1 MKAIR
6 RFTVRP
12 VLPEPLRPLSD
23 LARNLRWSWHTETR
37 DLFQT
42 VDPEGWQAA
51 GGDPVRLLGSVPAAR
66 LAELAWDRR
75 FLRRLTAAADDLDDY
90 LHGRRWYQTQNDRT
104 APTAPGRPPHG
115 IAKGT
120 PGRTPHGT
128 AEGMPGHPADADG
141 AFPTAI
147 AYFSPEFGVT
157 AALPQYSGGLG
168 ILAGDHL
175 KAASDLGVPLI
186 GVGLLYRHGYFRQS
200 LSRDGWQ
207 QEHYPVLDPNELPV
221 SLMREHDG
229 TPAVVSLALPAGRRL
244 RAHIWVARVGR
255 VPLLM
260 LDSDVEENAPGERDV
275 TDRLYGGGSEHR
287 LLQEMLLG
295 IGGVRA
301 VRAYCRLTGHPVP
314 EVFHT
319 NEGHAG
325 FLGLERI
332 RELGDAPEPL
342 DFDAAL
348 EAVRA
353 GTVFTTHTPVPAG
366 IDRFDRELV
375 ARHFGERGELPGVPV
390 DKILRLGT
398 ETYPGGAP
406 ELFNMAVMG
415 LRLAQRAN
423 GVSTLHGAVSRGM
436 FAGLWP
442 GFDAD
447 EVPITSVTN
456 GVHAPTWVAPEVSRL
471 GARQIGASRAEDA
484 LTVGGSDLWNSVVN
498 IPDAEIWELRR
509 ELREQLVTEVRTR
522 LRASWRQR
530 GAGAAELGWVD
541 GVLDP
546 DVLTIGFARRVPS
559 YKRLTLMLRDRDRL
573 RELLLHPTRPIQIV
587 VAGKAHPADDGGKR
601 LVQELV
607 RFADDPRVRHRI
619 VFLPDYGMGMAQKLY
634 PGCDVWLNN
643 PLRPLEACGTSGMKA
658 ALNGCLNLSVLD
670 GWWDEWYEPDFGWAI
685 PTADGSATDEDR
697 RDDLEAAALYELIE
711 NRVAPRFYDRGAG
724 GLPERWIEMVRR
736 TLATLGPKVLAGRMV
751 REYVERLYAPAAH
764 AHRALDPDTARDLAA
779 WKARVRAVWPQVA
792 VDHVEATETLEALES
807 MAATEAAAGERVA
820 GGAAMAAGETTE
832 NAAAVEFAEP
842 TAVGTAELG
851 AILGLRVQVALG
863 ELRPEDVEV
872 QAVAGRVDPDDA
884 IADARMFP
892 LKPTGGPDLQ
902 GRWVYEGPLSLDRT
916 GAFGYTVRVL
926 PAHRLLASPADLGL
940 VALPSGT
947 PGEGAGLLMR

>member
-12 VLPEPLRPLSD
+12 LLPEPLRPLSD
-23 LARNLRWSWHTETR
+23 LARNLRWSWHAETR
-37 DLFQT
+37 DLFRQ
-42 VDPEGWQAA
+42 VDPDHWASS
-51 GGDPVRLLGSVPAAR
+51 GGDPVRLLGAVDAAR
-66 LAELAWDRR
+66 LRELAGDDR
-75 FLRRLTAAADDLDDY
+75 FLGRLTAAADDLHAY
-90 LHGRRWYQTQNDRT
+90 LTGDRWYQQQS
-104 APTAPGRPPHG
+104 AGL
-115 IAKGT
+115 
-120 PGRTPHGT
+120 
-128 AEGMPGHPADADG
+128 PAAV
-141 AFPTAI
+141 

-186 GVGLLYRHGYFRQS
+186 GVGLLYRHGYFRQT

-221 SLMREHDG
+221 TQLKEEDG
-229 TPAVVSLALPAGRRL
+229 TPAQVWLALPGGKRL
-244 RAHIWVARVGR
+244 HARIWLAQVGR

-260 LDSDVEENAPGERDV
+260 LDSDTEDNDPGERGV

-301 VRAYCRLTGHPVP
+301 VRAYCRLTGHAPP

-332 RELGDAPEPL
+332 AELCDGGL
-342 DFDAAL
+342 DFDSAL

-375 ARHFGERGELPGVPV
+375 ARHFGPGAELPRV
-390 DKILRLGT
+390 DVGRVLALGR
-398 ETYPGGAP
+398 ETYPGGEP
-406 ELFNMAVMG
+406 NLFNMAVMG

-423 GVSTLHGAVSRGM
+423 GVSLLHGQVSREM

-442 GFDAD
+442 GFDPE

-456 GVHAPTWVAPEVSRL
+456 GVHAPTWVAPEVLRL
-471 GARQIGASRAEDA
+471 GARQIGDRRAEDA
-484 LTVGGSDLWNSVVN
+484 LSVGGSDRWDSV
-498 IPDAEIWELRR
+498 AEIADEEIWNLRR
-509 ELREQLVTEVRTR
+509 DLRGQLVAEVRDR

-530 GAGAAELGWVD
+530 GATAAELGWID

-573 RELLLHPTRPIQIV
+573 TELLLHPERPVQIV

-601 LVQELV
+601 LIQELV

-634 PGCDVWLNN
+634 PGCDIWLNN

-670 GWWDEWYEPDFGWAI
+670 GWWDEWFRPDFGWAI
-685 PTADGSATDEDR
+685 PTADGSGPHTDTDTDH
-697 RDDLEAAALYELIE
+697 RDDIEAAALYDLLEQ
-711 NRVAPRFYDRGAG
+711 RVTPRFYERGAG
-724 GLPERWIEMVRR
+724 GLPDRWIEMVRQ
-736 TLATLGPKVLAGRMV
+736 TLTHLGPKVLAGRMV
-751 REYVERLYAPAAH
+751 REYVERLYVPAAR
-764 AHRALDPDTARDLAA
+764 AHRALDPDAARDLAA
-779 WKARVRAVWPQVA
+779 WKAKVRAAWPAVT
-792 VDHVEATETLEALES
+792 VDHVETS
-807 MAATEAAAGERVA
+807 
-820 GGAAMAAGETTE
+820 
-832 NAAAVEFAEP
+832 AVTP
-842 TAVGTAELG
+842 TAELG
-851 AILGLRVQVALG
+851 TTLALRVRLRLG
-863 ELRPEDVEV
+863 DLTPDDVEV
-872 QAVAGRVDPDDA
+872 QAVSGRVDAEDRITDA
-884 IADARMFP
+884 TAVP
-892 LKPTGGPDLQ
+892 LKPLGGPDPEGSRL
-902 GRWVYEGPLSLDRT
+902 YEGPLSLDRT
-916 GAFGYTVRVL
+916 GPYGYTVRVL
-926 PAHRLLASPADLGL
+926 PDHPLLASGAELGL
-940 VALPSGT
+940 VAVPSEELV
-947 PGEGAGLLMR
+947 EGAGVLMR

>member
-12 VLPEPLRPLSD
+12 VLPDPLRPLSD
-23 LARNLRWSWHTETR
+23 LARNLRWSWHAETR
-37 DLFQT
+37 ELFQA
-42 VDPEGWQAA
+42 VDPEGWRAA
-51 GGDPVRLLGSVPAAR
+51 GGDPVRLLGTVSAAR
-66 LAELAWDRR
+66 LGELARDRR

-90 LHGRRWYQTQNDRT
+90 LRGRRWYQNQSVGDDTDE
-104 APTAPGRPPHG
+104 PP
-115 IAKGT
+115 A
-120 PGRTPHGT
+120 
-128 AEGMPGHPADADG
+128 
-141 AFPTAI
+141 AI

-207 QEHYPVLDPNELPV
+207 QEHYPLLDPAEMPLTLLRRPDGGPV
-221 SLMREHDG
+221 RVG
-229 TPAVVSLALPAGRRL
+229 LALPGGRCL
-244 RAHIWVARVGR
+244 HAHVWVAEVGR

-260 LDSDVEENAPGERDV
+260 LDSDVEENGPGERNV

-301 VRAYCRLTGHPVP
+301 VRAYCALTGHPAP

-332 RELGDAPEPL
+332 RELTDRGT

-353 GTVFTTHTPVPAG
+353 GTVFTTHTPVAAG
-366 IDRFDRELV
+366 IDRFDRDLV
-375 ARHFGERGELPGVPV
+375 ARHFGPGAELPAV
-390 DKILRLGT
+390 DVGRILQLGR
-398 ETYPGGAP
+398 ETYPGGDP
-406 ELFNMAVMG
+406 NVFNMAVMG

-423 GVSTLHGAVSRGM
+423 GVSTLHGAVSRSM

-442 GFDAD
+442 GFDPE
-447 EVPITSVTN
+447 EVPITSITN
-456 GVHAPTWVAPEVSRL
+456 GVHAPTWVAPEVLRL
-471 GARQIGASRAEDA
+471 GARQIGAHRAEDA
-484 LTVGGSDLWNSVVN
+484 LCVGGSERW
-498 IPDAEIWELRR
+498 DAVADIDDAAIWELRR
-509 ELREQLVTEVRTR
+509 ELREQLVHEVRAR
-522 LRASWRQR
+522 LRASWRER
-530 GAGAAELGWVD
+530 GAGAAELGWID
-541 GVLDP
+541 QVLDP

-573 RELLLHPTRPIQIV
+573 REMLLHPTRPVQIV

-601 LVQELV
+601 LVREMV

-658 ALNGCLNLSVLD
+658 ALNGCLNLSVRD
-670 GWWDEWYEPDFGWAI
+670 GWWDEWYDPDFGWAI
-685 PTADGSATDEDR
+685 PTADGPTTDEDR
-697 RDDLEAAALYELIE
+697 RDDLEAQALYELIE
-711 NRVAPRFYDRGAG
+711 QRVAPRFYDRGAN

-736 TLATLGPKVLAGRMV
+736 TLTSLGPKVLAGRMV
-751 REYVERLYAPAAH
+751 REYVERLYTPAAR
-764 AHRALDPDTARDLAA
+764 AHRAMDPEAARELAE
-779 WKARVRAVWPQVA
+779 WKARVRAAWPGVA
-792 VDHVEATETLEALES
+792 VDHVEVDETSE
-807 MAATEAAAGERVA
+807 V
-820 GGAAMAAGETTE
+820 
-832 NAAAVEFAEP
+832 
-842 TAVGTAELG
+842 AELG
-851 AILGLRVQVALG
+851 STLALRVRVTLG
-863 ELRPEDVEV
+863 DLVPEDVEV
-872 QAVAGRVDPDDA
+872 QAVAGRVDSRDGL
-884 IADARMFP
+884 ADARAFP
-892 LKPTGGPDLQ
+892 LKPAGGGGPDQQ
-902 GRWVYEGPLSLDRT
+902 GRWTYEGPLTLDRT
-916 GAFGYTVRVL
+916 GPFGYTVRVL
-926 PAHRLLASPADLGL
+926 PAHRLLAAGVDLGL
-940 VALPSGT
+940 VALPAESAAD
-947 PGEGAGLLMR
+947 GAGVLLR

>member
-23 LARNLRWSWHTETR
+23 LARNLRWSWHAETR
-37 DLFQT
+37 DLFQS
-42 VDPEGWQAA
+42 VDPERWEAA
-51 GGDPVRLLGSVPAAR
+51 KGDPVRLLGGVRPAR
-66 LAELAWDRR
+66 LAELAGDRR
-75 FLRRLTAAADDLDDY
+75 FLRRLTAVVDDLGDY
-90 LHGRRWYQTQNDRT
+90 LAGDRWYQHQGD
-104 APTAPGRPPHG
+104 GL
-115 IAKGT
+115 
-120 PGRTPHGT
+120 
-128 AEGMPGHPADADG
+128 PAAV
-141 AFPTAI
+141 
-147 AYFSPEFGVT
+147 AYFSPEFGIT

-207 QEHYPVLDPNELPV
+207 QEHYPVLDPHELPV
-221 SLMREHDG
+221 TQLKEADG
-229 TPAVVSLALPAGRRL
+229 TPAQVSLALPGGRALHAR
-244 RAHIWVARVGR
+244 IWLAQVGR

-260 LDSDVEENAPGERDV
+260 LDSDVEENDLGERGV

-301 VRAYCRLTGHPVP
+301 VRTYCRLTGHPEP

-325 FLGLERI
+325 LLGLERI
-332 RELGDAPEPL
+332 AELCARGL

-348 EAVRA
+348 EAVRG

-375 ARHFGERGELPGVPV
+375 ARHFGPDSELPGIDVQRV
-390 DKILRLGT
+390 LALGM
-398 ETYPGGAP
+398 ETYPGGEP
-406 ELFNMAVMG
+406 NLFNMAVMG

-423 GVSTLHGAVSRGM
+423 GVSLLHGQVSREM

-442 GFDAD
+442 GFDAE

-456 GVHAPTWVAPEVSRL
+456 GVHAPTWVAPEVLRL
-471 GARQIGASRAEDA
+471 GARQIGSQRAEDA
-484 LTVGGSDLWNSVVN
+484 LTVGGSERWDSVAD
-498 IPDAEIWELRR
+498 IADQDIWELRR
-509 ELREQLVTEVRTR
+509 TLREQLVTEVRER

-530 GAGAAELGWVD
+530 GAGDAELGWID

-573 RELLLHPTRPIQIV
+573 MELLLHPERPIQIV

-607 RFADDPRVRHRI
+607 RFADDPRVRHRL
-619 VFLPDYGMGMAQKLY
+619 VFLPDYGMAMAQKLY

-670 GWWDEWYEPDFGWAI
+670 GWWDEWFQPDFGWAV
-685 PTADGSATDEDR
+685 PTADGAGTDPDR
-697 RDDLEAAALYELIE
+697 RDDIEAAALYDLLEQ
-711 NRVAPRFYDRGAG
+711 RVTPRFYERGRA
-724 GLPERWIEMVRR
+724 GLPDRWIEMVRR
-736 TLATLGPKVLAGRMV
+736 TLGRLGPKVLAGRMV
-751 REYVERLYAPAAH
+751 REYVDRLYAPAAQS
-764 AHRALDPDTARDLAA
+764 HRALTPDTARELAA
-779 WKARVRAVWPQVA
+779 WKARVRAAWPGVS
-792 VDHVEATETLEALES
+792 VDHVETTAT
-807 MAATEAAAGERVA
+807 
-820 GGAAMAAGETTE
+820 
-832 NAAAVEFAEP
+832 
-842 TAVGTAELG
+842 TATAELG
-851 AILGLRVQVALG
+851 TTVGLRVRVGLG
-863 ELRPEDVEV
+863 ELEPDDVEV
-872 QAVAGRVDPDDA
+872 QAVSGRVDAEDRITEA
-884 IADARMFP
+884 TAVP
-892 LKPTGGPDLQ
+892 LKPAGAPDLE
-902 GRWVYEGPLSLDRT
+902 GRRLYEGPLSLDRT
-916 GAFGYTVRVL
+916 GPYGYTVRIL
-926 PAHRLLASPADLGL
+926 PAHRLLTSAAELGL
-940 VALPSGT
+940 VTVPSQDAA
-947 PGEGAGLLMR
+947 EGAGVLLR

>member
-1 MKAIR
+1 VKAIR

-37 DLFQT
+37 DLFQA

-51 GGDPVRLLGSVPAAR
+51 GGDPVRLLGSASAVR
-66 LAELAWDRR
+66 LAELAGDRR
-75 FLRRLTAAADDLDDY
+75 FLRRLAAVADDLDDY
-90 LHGRRWYQTQNDRT
+90 LHGRRWYQAHGGSVGNSG
-104 APTAPGRPPHG
+104 PTGP
-115 IAKGT
+115 
-120 PGRTPHGT
+120 
-128 AEGMPGHPADADG
+128 EFPAAV
-141 AFPTAI
+141 

-207 QEHYPVLDPNELPV
+207 QEHYPLLDPNELPV
-221 SLMREHDG
+221 SLLREPEG
-229 TPAVVSLALPAGRRL
+229 TPARVSLALPGGRSL
-244 RAHIWVARVGR
+244 HAHIWVAQVGR

-260 LDSDVEENAPGERDV
+260 LDSDVEENGPGERDV

-301 VRAYCRLTGHPVP
+301 VRTYCRLTGHLAP

-332 RELGDAPEPL
+332 RELGEPPESGGQGL

-375 ARHFGERGELPGVPV
+375 ARHFGDRGELPGVPV
-390 DKILRLGT
+390 EKVLQLGM
-398 ETYPGGAP
+398 ETYPGGEAN
-406 ELFNMAVMG
+406 LFNMAVMG

-442 GFDAD
+442 GFDAE

-456 GVHAPTWVAPEVSRL
+456 GVHAPTWVAPEVFRL
-471 GARQIGASRAEDA
+471 GARQIGTSRTEDA
-484 LTVGGSDLWNSVVN
+484 LSVGGSERWDSVAD
-498 IPDAEIWELRR
+498 IPDNDIWELRR
-509 ELREQLVTEVRTR
+509 DLREQLVMEVRDR

-530 GAGAAELGWVD
+530 GAGAAELGWID

-573 RELLLHPTRPIQIV
+573 MELLLHPTRPIQIV

-619 VFLPDYGMGMAQKLY
+619 VFLPDYGMAMAQKLY

-670 GWWDEWYEPDFGWAI
+670 GWWDEWFEPDFGWAI

-697 RDDLEAAALYELIE
+697 RDDLEAGALYELIE

-724 GLPERWIEMVRR
+724 GLPQRWIEMVRR
-736 TLATLGPKVLAGRMV
+736 TLTTLGPKVLAGRMV
-751 REYVERLYAPAAH
+751 REYVERLYAPAAR
-764 AHRALDPDTARDLAA
+764 AHRSMDADAARELAA
-779 WKARVRAVWPQVA
+779 WKARVRVAWPQVA
-792 VDHVEATETLEALES
+792 VDHVEALE
-807 MAATEAAAGERVA
+807 EAAAE
-820 GGAAMAAGETTE
+820 
-832 NAAAVEFAEP
+832 
-842 TAVGTAELG
+842 GTAELG
-851 AILGLRVQVALG
+851 ATLALRVRVALG
-863 ELRPEDVEV
+863 ELQPDDVEV
-872 QAVAGRVDPDDA
+872 QAVAGRVDSDDA
-884 IADARMFP
+884 IADAQTSP
-892 LKPTGGPDLQ
+892 LKPAGGPDLE
-902 GRWVYEGPLSLDRT
+902 GRWVYEGPLCLDRT
-916 GAFGYTVRVL
+916 GPFGYTVRIL
-926 PAHRLLASPADLGL
+926 PAHPLLAASADLGL
-940 VALPSGT
+940 VALPT
-947 PGEGAGLLMR
+947 EATGEGAGVLMR